1 MTGKHDRGDRGVGHG
16 TEPGLGRMHGHA
28 VGQRGVDVATGTITS
43 ISATA
48 FVLATEQGE
57 LTVLPGADT
66 NVHGLSRRQAREAGY
81 EDPTAINTFAAL
93 KVGQRVA
100 VMGERRPD
108 ATLLAT
114 RVHVVEP

>member
-1 MTGKHDRGDRGVGHG
+1 MMTTKHEHGDFGVGHG
-16 TEPGLGRMHGHA
+16 TAQGPGGMHGHA
-28 VGQRGVDVATGTITS
+28 VGQRDVATGTITS

-48 FVLATEQGE
+48 LVLATEQGE

-66 NVHGLSRRQAREAGY
+66 NVHGLSRRRAREFGY

-114 RVHVVEP
+114 RVHVAKP